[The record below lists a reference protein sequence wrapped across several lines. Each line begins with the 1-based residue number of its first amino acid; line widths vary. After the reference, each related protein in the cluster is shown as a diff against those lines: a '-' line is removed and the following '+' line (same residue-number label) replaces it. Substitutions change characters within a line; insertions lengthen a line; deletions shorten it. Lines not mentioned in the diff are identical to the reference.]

1 MILSAE
7 EVRKEDFTT
16 FMWDSSRVWGSV
28 EMAAHTAQKHCLG
41 QRLGVSPSSEGGCA
55 RILSWCQ
62 LTNGLVMLLYSGGL
76 GREE

>member
-16 FMWDSSRVWGSV
+16 FTWDSSRVWGNV
-28 EMAAHTAQKHCLG
+28 EMAAHTAQKHWEQHL
-41 QRLGVSPSSEGGCA
+41 RVSPSSEGGCA
-55 RILSWCQ
+55 RVLSWRQ